1 MDFEDLMELS
11 RDSYVSQ
18 FASFVETQK
27 GLFGNGASEV
37 KFQLSDQSGLYR
49 QLYCADFST
58 GDGGGQIVELT
69 PDEEVSFDPISVSL
83 GELEMTVQRLS
94 WHDVT
99 LTVEGLVPPPEAFAE
114 WFEAWFDPD
123 ETNTDW
129 DSKFSSHVHS
139 LLLDGH
145 DIHVDFGTAPVE
157 ALVELFVL
165 IEGAGVK
172 AATVS

>member
-18 FASFVETQK
+18 FASFVEKQQALHDK
-27 GLFGNGASEV
+27 GSAEV

-49 QLYCADFST
+49 RLYCADYAS
-58 GDGGGQIVELT
+58 GGEGGQIVEMT

-99 LTVEGLVPPPEAFAE
+99 LTVEGAALPPDAFAE
-114 WFEAWFDPD
+114 WFETWFDPED
-123 ETNTDW
+123 VNTDW

-157 ALVELFVL
+157 ALVDLFVL
-165 IEGAGVK
+165 IEEAGIK

>member
-1 MDFEDLMELS
+1 MDFEDLMALS

-18 FASFVETQK
+18 FAGFIETQK
-27 GLFGNGASEV
+27 GLFDKGAAEV
-37 KFQLSDQSGLYR
+37 KFQLSDHSGLYR
-49 QLYCADFST
+49 QFYCADFAT
-58 GDGGGQIVELT
+58 GDAGGQIVELT
-69 PDEEVSFDPISVSL
+69 PDEEVSFDPVSVSL

-99 LTVEGLVPPPEAFAE
+99 LTVEDAVPPPEAFAE
-114 WFEAWFDPD
+114 WFETWFDPD
-123 ETNTDW
+123 EVNKDW
-129 DSKFSSHVHS
+129 DSMYSSRVHS

-165 IEGAGVK
+165 LEEAGVK

>member
-18 FASFVETQK
+18 FASFIEKQQALHDK
-27 GLFGNGASEV
+27 GSAEV
-37 KFQLSDQSGLYR
+37 KFQLSDHSGLYR
-49 QLYCADFST
+49 QFYCADYASND
-58 GDGGGQIVELT
+58 DGVQIVEMT
-69 PDEEVSFDPISVSL
+69 PDEEVSFDSISVSL
-83 GELEMTVQRLS
+83 GELEMTVQRLN

-99 LTVEGLVPPPEAFAE
+99 LTLEGEALPPEAFAE
-114 WFEAWFDPD
+114 WFETWFDPD